1 MSRPPVKLVFFCLML
16 LGIFTVTQEAK
27 LFRFIEDDEVFSS
40 ILLSR
45 FPGTLLFTYLFISSF
60 YKQKST
66 RRFLF
71 LAACFYA
78 GHISLYLIIQ
88 SDGYARDYHEVVVD
102 GRYTAY
108 GVAGI
113 TFNVFLAPL
122 VLAINMYVFD
132 MFFKKR
138 FLKKQHSRQ
147 TD

>member
-1 MSRPPVKLVFFCLML
+1 MNRPPVKLVFFYLIL
-16 LGIFTVTQEAK
+16 LGGFTVTQEAR
-27 LFRFIEDDEVFSS
+27 LFRFIENDEVFISTF
-40 ILLSR
+40 LSW
-45 FPGTLLFTYLFISSF
+45 FPATLLFAYLFISSF
-60 YKQKST
+60 YYQKST

-78 GHISLYLIIQ
+78 GYVSLRLILQ
-88 SDGYARDYHEVVVD
+88 SDGYARYYHEIVVD

-138 FLKKQHSRQ
+138 FLKKQRDRQ